1 MVTLTQFQNGVMRY
15 IDNDVLP
22 HLTGFRRVGLGIY
35 AGLAANNVGDLLL
48 KYKDHPA
55 VEVLNVVDKDGSID
69 VDRLYSVAAPM
80 FANGERY
87 SVNIPMIGEM
97 TVDRTDLEKLYQYIK
112 G

>member
-1 MVTLTQFQNGVMRY
+1 
-15 IDNDVLP
+15 
-22 HLTGFRRVGLGIY
+22 
-35 AGLAANNVGDLLL
+35 
-48 KYKDHPA
+48 
-55 VEVLNVVDKDGSID
+55 
-69 VDRLYSVAAPM
+69 M

>member
-15 IDNDVLP
+15 IDTDVLP

-48 KYKDHPA
+48 KYKGHPA
-55 VEVLNVVDKDGSID
+55 VEVLNVVDKDGNID